1 MRKIMILIVTIAFFS
16 SCHNYKQDAEK
27 LIMER
32 DSLSREAA
40 VKDSSIVEYLSDFND
55 IMATLDSIKS
65 IENMV
70 TVQQAQQSEMS
81 YSQKQKIVEDINLL
95 NELLQKNKDQV
106 ASLQKKLSNSNY
118 RIGKL
123 NAMVAELEQMVSNLE
138 KQVKEK
144 DTEIARL
151 TLDVQNLS
159 KDVVQL
165 NEKIADMESESQEKS
180 NTIELQTRELN
191 QAFYV
196 VGSRQELKDN
206 GVIERTGG
214 FLGIGKSSEIRKD
227 FNKEMFTEVDL
238 RDLEVIPLN
247 VKKAEVISV
256 HPAGSFHISGE
267 NTADTLYIDNIT
279 QFWSASRYLVVVA
292 Q

>member
-1 MRKIMILIVTIAFFS
+1 MRKILILVLTIALFS
-16 SCHNYKQDAEK
+16 SCHNYKKDAEQ
-27 LIMER
+27 LTMER
-32 DSLSREAA
+32 DSLNREAA
-40 VKDSSIVEYLSDFND
+40 MKDSSIVDYLSDFND
-55 IMATLDSIKS
+55 IMATLDSIKVL
-65 IENMV
+65 EEMV
-70 TVQQAQQSEMS
+70 TVQQAQQREMT

-95 NELLQKNKDQV
+95 NELLQKNKEQV
-106 ASLQKKLSNSNY
+106 ASLQKKLNNSNY

-123 NAMVAELEQMVSNLE
+123 NAMTAELEQMVGNLE
-138 KQVKEK
+138 KQVKVK
-144 DTEIARL
+144 DSEIARL

-165 NEKIADMESESQEKS
+165 NEKISVMESESQEKS

-191 QAFYV
+191 QAYYV

-214 FLGIGKSSEIRKD
+214 FLGIGKTSEIRED

-238 RDLEVIPLN
+238 RDLEAIPLN

-267 NTADTLYIDNIT
+267 NTADTLFIDNKT
-279 QFWSASRYLVVVA
+279 QFWSAARYLVVVA